1 MDSPERKSKNKCLV
15 IVIIKM
21 KFLLQYDK
29 PKKKGFATHR
39 ATFYDINDCIWWE
52 KVMIDRGCRN
62 TAIIPVD

>member
-1 MDSPERKSKNKCLV
+1 
-15 IVIIKM
+15 M

-29 PKKKGFATHR
+29 PKKKGFATHK

-52 KVMIDRGCRN
+52 KVMLDRGCKN